1 MTKKECYK
9 IFGFNDDIILTE
21 QLIKSTYRKLSKKY
35 HPDNNSSKYATEQLY
50 KVNEAYES
58 LINRKFTE
66 DTTERSYQHNNDEF
80 QKMYNMY
87 RNKSNE
93 AEYYRKMWEELK
105 KEKEQKEQPSYKKV
119 YNKNTKKVD
128 KKNIKDILFM
138 ELFSFKKIFK
148 SIKNGFLFIGSTL
161 WGVLELLFS
170 IIYFIS
176 FIGYGYVIYN
186 TYKNVYDIVTCI
198 IICIGIYILNSILNF
213 CKKYCSNKK
222 EILQLF
228 RQ

>member
-66 DTTERSYQHNNDEF
+66 DTTERSHQYNNDEF

-87 RNKSNE
+87 KNKSNE

-105 KEKEQKEQPSYKKV
+105 KEKE
-119 YNKNTKKVD
+119 
-128 KKNIKDILFM
+128 KKNSHLLRKHIIKIQ
-138 ELFSFKKIFK
+138 KK
-148 SIKNGFLFIGSTL
+148 SIRRILKIYFLWNYFHL
-161 WGVLELLFS
+161 KKYLKVLEMDFCLL
-170 IIYFIS
+170 
-176 FIGYGYVIYN
+176 V
-186 TYKNVYDIVTCI
+186 
-198 IICIGIYILNSILNF
+198 
-213 CKKYCSNKK
+213 
-222 EILQLF
+222 QLF
-228 RQ
+228 GVY